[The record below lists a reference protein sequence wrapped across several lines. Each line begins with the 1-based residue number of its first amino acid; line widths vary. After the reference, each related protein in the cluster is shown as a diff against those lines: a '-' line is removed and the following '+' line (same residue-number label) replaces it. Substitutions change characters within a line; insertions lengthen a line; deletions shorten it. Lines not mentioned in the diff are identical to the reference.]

1 MQYKKNYSTEK
12 NEGKCIM
19 KENWSSKSTLAKKE
33 KQRNFRNTH
42 VIIDN
47 NTLKKSVVKSSIYM
61 LREQHFVWLK
71 GLIGALYFGVSASNS
86 D

>member
-1 MQYKKNYSTEK
+1 
-12 NEGKCIM
+12 M
-19 KENWSSKSTLAKKE
+19 KENWSSKSTLAKKT